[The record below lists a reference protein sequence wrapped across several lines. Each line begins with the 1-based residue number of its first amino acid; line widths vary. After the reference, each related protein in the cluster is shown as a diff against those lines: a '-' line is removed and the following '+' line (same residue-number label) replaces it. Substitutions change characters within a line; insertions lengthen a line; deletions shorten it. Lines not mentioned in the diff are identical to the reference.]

1 MALVAEGSFI
11 SGALCTKLAG
21 MTQKPIRIAVLHFA
35 HETVT
40 FLKNDTTLED
50 FIYKGSPAKGEAL
63 LAHDPKSYMGGF
75 VKVAREYDG
84 VELVGIESPL
94 WPRTGT
100 GSGWITTEAYETF
113 LGKMIAGLKEEGPF
127 DGVYLSLHG
136 AMGVRGVARPEAD
149 IARRVREVVGR
160 KAFIVGTFDPHGNED
175 AEFLQQAD
183 MAFTVKYFPHY
194 DSHLQGQR
202 AARMLVRAIRGDYQP
217 STVTVKVPI
226 ITPTVLQWT
235 GASPWMDLVQRALV
249 WEAREPDVY
258 VNVFF
263 SFPFADVPDVGMTIQ
278 AMTNGDPALARKVA
292 DDMASWA
299 WRRREALLKS
309 ATVYPIA
316 EGVRR
321 AKEATARGETPVV
334 LADHSDRSGY
344 ATWILK
350 EVIAQDL
357 SDVLIATVADAQA
370 IDALAAKGVKV
381 GDPFDM
387 EVGGRVDESAGPPV
401 RLKGKVVG
409 AAEAYGTLWVS
420 IGFGRGNVLL
430 LSRYLTQIMEPS
442 ELKGP
447 GFDLAQFRV
456 IAIKSR
462 VHFRRGF
469 DDSGFAKTILL
480 VEPDQPYLGTV
491 RLDGLPY
498 QHVDL
503 KKFFPYGTPQFP

>member
-1 MALVAEGSFI
+1 
-11 SGALCTKLAG
+11 

-40 FLKNDTTLED
+40 FLKNDTTLDD
-50 FIYKGSPAKGEAL
+50 FVYAGSPAKGEAL
-63 LAHDPKSYMGGF
+63 LAHDAKSYMGGF

-113 LGKMIAGLKEEGPF
+113 LGKMIAGLEAEGPF

-175 AEFLQQAD
+175 AEFLREAD

-202 AARMLVRAIRGDYQP
+202 AARMLVRSIRGDYRP

-226 ITPTVLQWT
+226 ISPTVLQWT

-263 SFPFADVPDVGMTIQ
+263 GFPFADVPDVGMTIQ

-292 DDMASWA
+292 DDMAAWA

-309 ATVYPIA
+309 ATVHRIA
-316 EGVRR
+316 EGVKL
-321 AKEATARGETPVV
+321 AKEAVARGATPVV

-350 EVIAQDL
+350 EVIARDL
-357 SDVLIATVADAQA
+357 SDVLIATIADAKA
-370 IDALAAKGVKV
+370 IDALAAKGVKA

-401 RLKGKVVG
+401 RVQGKVAGVT
-409 AAEAYGTLWVS
+409 EAHGMLWVGV
-420 IGFGRGNVLL
+420 GFGRGNVLL
-430 LSRYLTQIMEPS
+430 LSRYLTQVMEPD
-442 ELKGP
+442 ELAGP
-447 GFDLAQFRV
+447 AFDLARFKV

-469 DDSGFAKTILL
+469 DDNGFAKTILL
-480 VEPDQPYLGTV
+480 VEPPEPFLGTT

-498 QHVDL
+498 RNVEL
-503 KKFFPYGTPQFP
+503 KKFYPYGEVSFP

>member
-1 MALVAEGSFI
+1 
-11 SGALCTKLAG
+11 
-21 MTQKPIRIAVLHFA
+21 MTPKPIRIAVLHFA

-40 FLKNDTTLED
+40 FLKNDTRLDD
-50 FIYKGSPAKGEAL
+50 FIYEGSPARGEAL
-63 LAHDPKSYMGGF
+63 LRHDPKSYMGGF

-113 LGKMIAGLKEEGPF
+113 LGKMVAELREEGPF

-136 AMGVRGVARPEAD
+136 AMGVRGVPRPEAD

-202 AARMLVRAIRGDYQP
+202 AARMLVRAIRGDYEP

-226 ITPTVLQWT
+226 ISPTVLQWT

-263 SFPFADVPDVGMTIQ
+263 GFPFADVPDVGMTIQ
-278 AMTNGDPALARKVA
+278 AMANGNPALARKVA
-292 DDMASWA
+292 DDMAAWA

-316 EGVRR
+316 EGVKR
-321 AKEATARGETPVV
+321 AKEAVARGETPVV

-381 GDPFDM
+381 GDPFDR

-401 RLKGKVVG
+401 RVQGKVVG
-409 AAEAYGTLWVS
+409 VTEAHGMLWVS
-420 IGFGRGNVLL
+420 VGFGRGNVLL
-430 LSRYLTQIMEPS
+430 LSRYLTQVMEPS
-442 ELKGP
+442 EIEGP
-447 GFDLAQFRV
+447 AFDLARFKV

-469 DDSGFAKTILL
+469 DDSGFARTILL

-503 KKFFPYGTPQFP
+503 KTFYPYGNPTFP